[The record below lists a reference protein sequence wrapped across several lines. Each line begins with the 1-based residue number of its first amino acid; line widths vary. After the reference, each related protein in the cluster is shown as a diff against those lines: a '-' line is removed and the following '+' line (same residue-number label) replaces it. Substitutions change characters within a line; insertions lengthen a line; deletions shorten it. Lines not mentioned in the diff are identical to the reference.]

1 VEIFDMK
8 VVIVPVCP
16 PKFGR
21 MNYPRNASSW
31 NRAAATVLIV
41 FARLGFVLAVGFIG
55 YVLLGV
61 H

>member
-1 VEIFDMK
+1 MT
-8 VVIVPVCP
+8 VIVPVCP
-16 PKFGR
+16 PKFAC
-21 MNYPRNASSW
+21 MNCPKNVSSW
-31 NRAAATVLIV
+31 NRATTSVLIV